1 MSATREQSKP
11 GPAGSRWTAEP
22 VAVGL
27 VGAGPWARVM
37 HARMLSRGPE
47 TGLAGIWARNRDAAS
62 ALASEVGTVAVDSY
76 DELLD
81 LCEAVDFAVPP
92 DVQAHLAGQAA
103 RAGKALMLEKP
114 LGLDLDQARRLADAV
129 LTAAVS
135 NILVLTKRFHPSTRA
150 FLRDA
155 RALRAQGPIRGVLA
169 AYLHGGLLA
178 DATGRGPAATPW
190 RLEHGALLDLG
201 PHLVDLVDAAAGS
214 IRSVLGSGDSR
225 TYLAVTTEHD
235 GGTGQLALSGAVQ
248 LDRSLT
254 RVELF
259 SDRGSLRWDTADI
272 DHDECWPVLRAEF
285 AAAVRHGAPVTAD
298 VSRGLQLQL
307 VLDAIERSLADRVR
321 VPISTD

>member
-1 MSATREQSKP
+1 M
-11 GPAGSRWTAEP
+11 
-22 VAVGL
+22 
-27 VGAGPWARVM
+27 
-37 HARMLSRGPE
+37 
-47 TGLAGIWARNRDAAS
+47 
-62 ALASEVGTVAVDSY
+62 DSY

-150 FLRDA
+150 FLGMLGPCARRADQRGSRGVSPRRPPRGRDGSGSGRHALAA
-155 RALRAQGPIRGVLA
+155 RAR
-169 AYLHGGLLA
+169 
-178 DATGRGPAATPW
+178 
-190 RLEHGALLDLG
+190 ALLDLG

>member
-1 MSATREQSKP
+1 
-11 GPAGSRWTAEP
+11 
-22 VAVGL
+22 
-27 VGAGPWARVM
+27 M
-37 HARMLSRGPE
+37 HARMLSQGPE
-47 TGLAGIWARNRDAAS
+47 TRLAGIWARNRDAAS
-62 ALASEVGTVAVDSY
+62 ALPAAEVGTVAVDSY

-135 NILVLTKRFHPSTRA
+135 NILVLTALPPQHKSVS
-150 FLRDA
+150 RDA
-155 RALRAQGPIRGVLA
+155 RALRAGPIRGGSRRISTAGSSRTRRVGVRPPRP
-169 AYLHGGLLA
+169 GGSS
-178 DATGRGPAATPW
+178 TG
-190 RLEHGALLDLG
+190 LLDLG

-235 GGTGQLALSGAVQ
+235 GGAGQLALSGAVQ